1 MIKIQPFENQDTDQ
15 IVNLILNIQQNE
27 FQVPITINEQQDLL
41 NIPSFYQQGKGN
53 FWVAKYEG
61 EVVGTIALIDCGENV
76 GTIRKMFVKKEFRGK
91 EFGIA
96 QQLMDILENS
106 AREGGLKNL
115 YLGTIERLQA
125 AIRFYERNGF
135 TLIEKQN
142 LPSVFPIMAVDT
154 HFFEKEIAPRS
165 VGRHAPDGGALKSES
180 HVLTPPFVA
189 GGLQIIEYQEV
200 YKEDFKRINV
210 EWIEKFFTV
219 EHQDLVQLDNPQS
232 IIDEGGQIY
241 FAKLGDE
248 IVGTAAL
255 IHDGNDEYELA
266 KMGVSPNAQGLGLGK
281 KLCIVAIEEAKKR
294 NAKALYLRSNRS
306 LIPAISMY
314 LSVGFV
320 EVPLDTSHYKRANIK
335 MDYPL

>member
-1 MIKIQPFENQDTDQ
+1 MIKIQPFENQDTNQ

-41 NIPSFYQQGKGN
+41 NIPSFYQQGVGN
-53 FWVAKYEG
+53 FWVAKSEE
-61 EVVGTIALIDCGENV
+61 EVVGTIALIDCGENI

-96 QQLMDILENS
+96 QRLLDILQASSREN
-106 AREGGLKNL
+106 GITNL

-135 TLIEKQN
+135 KLIEKEN
-142 LPSVFPIMAVDT
+142 LPSVFPLMAVDT
-154 HFFEKEIAPRS
+154 HFFEKGIASQPPM
-165 VGRHAPDGGALKSES
+165 GELK
-180 HVLTPPFVA
+180 VNLKTPPSGA

-294 NAKALYLRSNRS
+294 KAKVLYLRSNRS
-306 LIPAISMY
+306 LTPAISMY

-320 EVPLDTSHYKRANIK
+320 EVPLDASHYKRANIK

>member
-1 MIKIQPFENQDTDQ
+1 MITIQPFENQDTNK
-15 IVNLILNIQQNE
+15 IVELILNIQQNE

-53 FWVAKYEG
+53 FWVAKSDEM
-61 EVVGTIALIDCGENV
+61 VVGTIALIDCGEDV

-96 QQLMDILENS
+96 QRLLDILEVS
-106 AREGGLKNL
+106 SRENGIKNL
-115 YLGTIERLQA
+115 YLGTLERLQA

-142 LPSVFPIMAVDT
+142 LPSVFPIMTVDT
-154 HFFEKEIAPRS
+154 HFFEKRIAPP
-165 VGRHAPDGGALKSES
+165 APDGGAFKSKS
-180 HVLTPPFVA
+180 RVLAPPSGA

-232 IIDEGGQIY
+232 IIDDGGQIY

-266 KMGVSPNAQGLGLGK
+266 KMGVSPVAQGLGLGK

-294 NAKALYLRSNRS
+294 KAKALYLRSNRS

-320 EVPLDTSHYKRANIK
+320 EVPLDASHYKRANIK

>member
-1 MIKIQPFENQDTDQ
+1 MITIQPFENQDTNK
-15 IVNLILNIQQNE
+15 IVELILNIQQNE

-53 FWVAKYEG
+53 FWVAKSDEM
-61 EVVGTIALIDCGENV
+61 VVGTIALIDCGEDV

-96 QQLMDILENS
+96 QRLLDILEVS
-106 AREGGLKNL
+106 SRENGIKNL
-115 YLGTIERLQA
+115 YLGTLERLQA

-142 LPSVFPIMAVDT
+142 LPSVFPIMTVDT
-154 HFFEKEIAPRS
+154 HFFEKRIAPP
-165 VGRHAPDGGALKSES
+165 APDGGAFKSKS
-180 HVLTPPFVA
+180 RVLAPPSGA

-266 KMGVSPNAQGLGLGK
+266 KMGVSPVAQGLGLGK
-281 KLCIVAIEEAKKR
+281 KLCVVAIEEAKKR
-294 NAKALYLRSNRS
+294 KAKALYLRSNRS

-320 EVPLDTSHYKRANIK
+320 EVPLDASHYKRANIK

>member
-1 MIKIQPFENQDTDQ
+1 MITIQPFENQDTNK
-15 IVNLILNIQQNE
+15 IVELILNIQQNE

-53 FWVAKYEG
+53 FWVAKSDEM
-61 EVVGTIALIDCGENV
+61 VVGTIALIDCGEDV

-96 QQLMDILENS
+96 QRLLDILEVS
-106 AREGGLKNL
+106 SRENGIKNL
-115 YLGTIERLQA
+115 YLGTLERLQA

-142 LPSVFPIMAVDT
+142 LPSVFPIMTVDT
-154 HFFEKEIAPRS
+154 HFFEKRIAPP
-165 VGRHAPDGGALKSES
+165 APDGGAFKSKS
-180 HVLTPPFVA
+180 RVLAPPSGA

-232 IIDEGGQIY
+232 IIDDGGQIY

-255 IHDGNDEYELA
+255 IHDGNNEYELA
-266 KMGVSPNAQGLGLGK
+266 KMGVSPVAQGLGLGK

-294 NAKALYLRSNRS
+294 KAKALYLRSNRS

-320 EVPLDTSHYKRANIK
+320 EVPLDASHYKRANIK

>member
-1 MIKIQPFENQDTDQ
+1 MITIQPFENQDTNQ

-53 FWVAKYEG
+53 FWVAKSER

-91 EFGIA
+91 EHGIA
-96 QQLMDILENS
+96 QRLLDILEES
-106 AREGGLKNL
+106 SRENGITNL
-115 YLGTIERLQA
+115 YLGTLERLQA

-142 LPSVFPIMAVDT
+142 LPSVFPLMPVDT
-154 HFFEKEIAPRS
+154 HFFEKELAPQPPKGELELYSRTPPS
-165 VGRHAPDGGALKSES
+165 GVGR
-180 HVLTPPFVA
+180 
-189 GGLQIIEYQEV
+189 LQIIEYQEV

-294 NAKALYLRSNRS
+294 KAKALYLRSNRS

-320 EVPLDTSHYKRANIK
+320 EVPLDASHYKRANIK

>member
-1 MIKIQPFENQDTDQ
+1 MIKIQPFENQDTNH

-41 NIPSFYQQGKGN
+41 NIPSFYQQGCGN
-53 FWVAKYEG
+53 FWVAKSEG

-96 QQLMDILENS
+96 QQLMNILENH
-106 AREGGLKNL
+106 AIENGIKNL

-142 LPSVFPIMAVDT
+142 LPTVFPIMVVDT
-154 HFFEKEIAPRS
+154 HFFEKEVAPPPPK
-165 VGRHAPDGGALKSES
+165 GELKL
-180 HVLTPPFVA
+180 HVSTPPSGA
-189 GGLQIIEYQEV
+189 GGLLQIIEYQEV

-255 IHDGNDEYELA
+255 IHDGNNEYELA

-320 EVPLDTSHYKRANIK
+320 EVPLDASHYKRANIK
-335 MDYPL
+335 MDYPLFQ

>member
-1 MIKIQPFENQDTDQ
+1 MITIQPFENQDTEH

-41 NIPSFYQQGKGN
+41 NIPSFYQHGKGN
-53 FWVAKYEG
+53 FWVAKARE
-61 EVVGTIALIDCGENV
+61 EVVGTIALIDCGENI

-91 EFGIA
+91 EHGIA
-96 QQLMDILENS
+96 QRLMDILETTS
-106 AREGGLKNL
+106 RENNIKNL
-115 YLGTIERLQA
+115 YLGTIEKLQA

-154 HFFEKEIAPRS
+154 HFFEKEIA
-165 VGRHAPDGGALKSES
+165 APDGETFKSES
-180 HVLTPPFVA
+180 RVLAPPSGA
-189 GGLQIIEYQEV
+189 EGLQIIEYQEI

-210 EWIEKFFTV
+210 EWIEKYFVV
-219 EHQDLVQLDNPQS
+219 EAHDLEQLDDPES
-232 IIDEGGQIY
+232 IIAGGGQIY
-241 FAKLGDE
+241 FAKLGEE

-255 IHDGNDEYELA
+255 VHDGNDDYELA
-266 KMGVSPNAQGLGLGK
+266 KMGVSPSAQGLGLGK

-294 NAKALYLRSNRS
+294 KAKSLYLRSNRS

-320 EVPLDTSHYKRANIK
+320 EVPLDASHYKRANIK

>member
-1 MIKIQPFENQDTDQ
+1 M
-15 IVNLILNIQQNE
+15 
-27 FQVPITINEQQDLL
+27 
-41 NIPSFYQQGKGN
+41 
-53 FWVAKYEG
+53 
-61 EVVGTIALIDCGENV
+61 
-76 GTIRKMFVKKEFRGK
+76 
-91 EFGIA
+91 
-96 QQLMDILENS
+96 
-106 AREGGLKNL
+106 
-115 YLGTIERLQA
+115 
-125 AIRFYERNGF
+125 
-135 TLIEKQN
+135 EKQ
-142 LPSVFPIMAVDT
+142 I
-154 HFFEKEIAPRS
+154 
-165 VGRHAPDGGALKSES
+165 
-180 HVLTPPFVA
+180 
-189 GGLQIIEYQEV
+189 QIIEYQEV

-232 IIDEGGQIY
+232 IIDDGGQIY

-248 IVGTAAL
+248 VVGTAAL

-294 NAKALYLRSNRS
+294 KVKALYLRSNRS

-320 EVPLDTSHYKRANIK
+320 EVPLDASHYKRANIK

>member
-53 FWVAKYEG
+53 FWVAKFER
-61 EVVGTIALIDCGENV
+61 EVVGTIALIDCGENI

-91 EFGIA
+91 EHGIA
-96 QQLMDILENS
+96 QKLMDILEASSLENGIS
-106 AREGGLKNL
+106 NL
-115 YLGTIERLQA
+115 YLGTIEKLQA

-135 TLIEKQN
+135 TLIEKHN
-142 LPSVFPIMAVDT
+142 LPIVFPIMAVDT
-154 HFFEKEIAPRS
+154 HFFEKRIAPP
-165 VGRHAPDGGALKSES
+165 APRRGAFTNELLSSK
-180 HVLTPPFVA
+180 TPPLGA
-189 GGLQIIEYQEV
+189 GGLLQIIEYQEV

-241 FAKLGDE
+241 FAKLEDE

-294 NAKALYLRSNRS
+294 KAKALYLRSNRS

-320 EVPLDTSHYKRANIK
+320 EVPLDASHYKRANIK

>member
-1 MIKIQPFENQDTDQ
+1 MITIQPFDNQDTNK
-15 IVNLILNIQQNE
+15 IVELILNIQQNE

-53 FWVAKYEG
+53 FWVAKSNEM
-61 EVVGTIALIDCGENV
+61 VVGTIALIDCGEDV

-96 QQLMDILENS
+96 QRLLDILEVS
-106 AREGGLKNL
+106 SRENGIKNL
-115 YLGTIERLQA
+115 YLGTLERLQA

-142 LPSVFPIMAVDT
+142 LPSVFPIMTVDT
-154 HFFEKEIAPRS
+154 HFFEKRIAPP
-165 VGRHAPDGGALKSES
+165 APDGGAFKSKS
-180 HVLTPPFVA
+180 RVLAPPSGA

-232 IIDEGGQIY
+232 IIDDGGQIY

-266 KMGVSPNAQGLGLGK
+266 KMGVSPVAQGLGLGK

-294 NAKALYLRSNRS
+294 KAKALYLRSNRS

-320 EVPLDTSHYKRANIK
+320 EVPLDASHYKRANIK

>member
-41 NIPSFYQQGKGN
+41 NIPSFYQHGKGN
-53 FWVAKYEG
+53 FWVAKSEG

-96 QQLMDILENS
+96 QRLLDILEAS
-106 AREGGLKNL
+106 SRENDITNL
-115 YLGTIERLQA
+115 YLGTLERLQA

-135 TLIEKQN
+135 TLIEKHN

-154 HFFEKEIAPRS
+154 HFFEKKIALLAPR
-165 VGRHAPDGGALKSES
+165 GGASKPLMGSK
-180 HVLTPPFVA
+180 TPHLGA
-189 GGLQIIEYQEV
+189 GEIIEYQEV

-210 EWIEKFFTV
+210 EWIEKFFTI

-294 NAKALYLRSNRS
+294 NAKSLYLRSNRS

-320 EVPLDTSHYKRANIK
+320 EVPLDASHYKRANIK